1 MAEAIAGVRS
11 RACSSHGVSVHFTT
25 RLRTESVA
33 SWLSGVLERIH
44 KLANKG
50 KVRLTVKAL
59 AEVRGLGLG
68 LGVSDVVDILT
79 TLSTADSAG
88 RLRSSAS
95 SEWLYVF
102 KPTAAETVLYVK
114 VVLRGDCVVVSF
126 HKDESDEEFS

>member
-1 MAEAIAGVRS
+1 M
-11 RACSSHGVSVHFTT
+11 
-25 RLRTESVA
+25 A